1 MNIMRSP
8 TRSDSNIG
16 RSGSQ
21 PNLSNASESP
31 RDFPGSSTITFRKRK
46 HGDADEVHSKLTDI
60 QNQMTTMMSLLNA
73 SINAQNEVTTKIS
86 DDIAAIKDQMLDIK
100 KSMGMTDQKISSLAI
115 EQTEMKNE
123 IQNLVDSV
131 HTTDVKI
138 SSLESDVHKLQVTQI
153 ESDLRNMVP
162 YDDVLSELNDQNNR
176 KRNILIAG
184 IQETKS
190 NNVEERRHLDKAE
203 IMKTINLI
211 SENCPEPTK
220 IIRVGKYKSH
230 ENRAIKVCFESEDT
244 AKYILRNKSKLKSME
259 IKVFADQTP
268 YQQTRFKKLKDE
280 LTRRTEEGESNLI
293 IKYVKDIPCIVTVPP
308 KN

>member
-1 MNIMRSP
+1 MNITRSP

-21 PNLSNASESP
+21 PNLSNAVESP

-46 HGDADEVHSKLTDI
+46 HGDVDEAHSKLTDI
-60 QNQMTTMMSLLNA
+60 QNQMTTMMSLLTA

-115 EQTEMKNE
+115 EQTGMKNE
-123 IQNLVDSV
+123 IQNLVESV
-131 HTTDVKI
+131 HSTDVKI

-293 IKYVKDIPCIVTVPP
+293 IKYVKDIPRIVTVPP